1 MIAYIPEY
9 LGEDIKI
16 SITLEEADFLKQLLH
31 NVDNRILKNLYDK
44 VCKAVDENKEEEWRN
59 EGEGGEKRR

>member
-16 SITLEEADFLKQLLH
+16 SITLEEADFLKHLLH
-31 NVDNRILKNLYDK
+31 NVNNRILKNVYDK
-44 VCKAVDENKEEEWRN
+44 VCKALDENKEEEWRK
-59 EGEGGEKRR
+59 GKG

>member
-16 SITLEEADFLKQLLH
+16 SITLEEADFLKHLLH
-31 NVDNRILKNLYDK
+31 NVNNRILKNVYDK
-44 VCKAVDENKEEEWRN
+44 VCKALDENKEEEWRK
-59 EGEGGEKRR
+59 GEGGEKRR

>member
-16 SITLEEADFLKQLLH
+16 SITLEEADFLKHLLH
-31 NVDNRILKNLYDK
+31 NVDNRILKNVYDK
-44 VCKAVDENKEEEWRN
+44 VCKALDENKEEEWRK
-59 EGEGGEKRR
+59 GEGGEKWK

>member
-16 SITLEEADFLKQLLH
+16 SITLQEADFLKHLLH
-31 NVDNRILKNLYDK
+31 SVNNRILKNVYDK
-44 VCKAVDENKEEEWRN
+44 VCKALDENKEEE
-59 EGEGGEKRR
+59 

>member
-16 SITLEEADFLKQLLH
+16 SITLEEADFLKHLLH